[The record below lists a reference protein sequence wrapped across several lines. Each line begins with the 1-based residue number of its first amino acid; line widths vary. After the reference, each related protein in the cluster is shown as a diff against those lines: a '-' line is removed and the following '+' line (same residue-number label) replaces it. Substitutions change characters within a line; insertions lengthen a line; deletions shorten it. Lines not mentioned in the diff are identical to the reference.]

1 MADVVKAEGLVIAY
15 NKDGNIYPIACS
27 RNATLSV
34 NRDFYT
40 LAAKTSG
47 KFKEFIAG
55 RRTFTIS
62 GNGLLKLAESNMQP
76 FALFDLFGSSD
87 VTYTGYLDIIDNQNN
102 FAVYKF
108 DCIFQDVSLESSSG
122 TNFATYSYTLQ
133 GTGPFTAVS
142 TTSTQTVTGGQV
154 TAQNPAT
161 QKLVAVGIGGKWYY
175 NYTVT
180 GTSPNFVINIGSS
193 FNGQTAVM
201 AYFPV

>member
-34 NRDFYT
+34 TRDFYT

-62 GNGLLKLAESNMQP
+62 GSGLLKMAESYMQP
-76 FALFDLFGSSD
+76 FALFDLFGSTD

-108 DCIFQDVSLESSSG
+108 NCIFQDVSLESTSG
-122 TNFATYSYTLQ
+122 TNFASYNYTLQ

-142 TTSTQTVTGGQV
+142 TTSTQTVTSGQV
-154 TAQNPAT
+154 TAQDPAV

-180 GTSPNFVINIGSS
+180 GTSPNFVINIGSA